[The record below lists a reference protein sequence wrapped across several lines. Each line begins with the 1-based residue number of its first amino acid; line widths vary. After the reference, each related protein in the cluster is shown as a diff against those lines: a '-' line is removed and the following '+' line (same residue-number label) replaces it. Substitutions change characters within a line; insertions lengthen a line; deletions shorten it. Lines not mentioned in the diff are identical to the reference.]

1 MRISDWSSAVC
12 SSDLG
17 IRRRERDRRR
27 ARVGV
32 GQLES
37 LYAAGDEHGELFG
50 YAAAGAGGFV
60 RDLMARGHPQ
70 IPFVSSEVE
79 TPRRRARLTGISTS
93 LDANEKKTKASGR
106 PPAEP
111 FFQRNHLPGR
121 AEERKSGVKG
131 KRG

>member
-70 IPFVSSEVE
+70 IPFVTSDFA
-79 TPRRRARLTGISTS
+79 TPRRRSRLPGIST
-93 LDANEKKTKASGR
+93 LFNDNQKKTTWSGR
-106 PPAEP
+106 QPAVP
-111 FFQRNHLPGR
+111 FFQRTPIPGG
-121 AEERKSGVKG
+121 AEHRKRER
-131 KRG
+131 